1 MKNTELL
8 IPIAIFS
15 TLLFLAGIGNGV
27 LSYCWSCSSQY
38 LDLRKPIHYVLFPHT
53 IGYYTGRVLGYPY
66 GEDKRYESNCD
77 NIFNH
82 TLEGPRK

>member
-1 MKNTELL
+1 MKKTELL

-15 TLLFLAGIGNGV
+15 TLLFLAGIINGA
-27 LSYCWSCSSQY
+27 LSYGWSCSSQY

-53 IGYYTGRVLGYPY
+53 IGYYTGRALGYSY
-66 GEDKRYESNCD
+66 GEKRNYETMCD

-82 TLEGPRK
+82 TLKGPRR